1 MRITLVKTDG
11 QKRQKV
17 SEKTFISRD
26 DQSWLA
32 DRNSIPQDTVKK
44 PRIPK

>member
-17 SEKTFISRD
+17 SEKTFIGRD
-26 DQSWLA
+26 DHSWLA
-32 DRNSIPQDTVKK
+32 EGLLIGTAF
-44 PRIPK
+44 PKTP